1 MNGQKQ
7 KSYWQRAKGVARKAA
22 KSKSVRHVTG
32 SAWKTFWAS
41 GRWKW
46 IFLTVAV
53 GALLWWSGV
62 FAWDMGVFSS
72 SPERVEEGQNV
83 TTVTPPA
90 RLTPQPTSDYA
101 WRDSSGKLQLDKIP
115 AAGKPIDATVTMGQS
130 GKVLALDVK
139 DPLLPEFKPRS
150 ASLDAKAYCA
160 EEAGA
165 ACDSVSVVL
174 TPARRPLTDAM
185 FEPSVGVNSQLRR
198 FGDSQLHVGADV
210 LRLWGFRFGGG
221 LNVGADTAGLRAS
234 PMVDMG
240 AQVKRN
246 VQLYCGREVY
256 GGGVRCGTDLTF

>member
-1 MNGQKQ
+1 MSGQ
-7 KSYWQRAKGVARKAA
+7 KSYWRRAKDAVRKVA
-22 KSKSVRHVTG
+22 KSKSVRRVTG

-46 IFLTVAV
+46 IFLTALI
-53 GALLWWSGV
+53 GALLWWTGV

-101 WRDSSGKLQLDKIP
+101 WRDSSGDFQLDKIP
-115 AAGKPIDATVTMGQS
+115 AAGEPIDATVTMGQS

-139 DPLLPEFKPRS
+139 DFFFPEFKPRS
-150 ASLDAKAYCA
+150 ASLEARAYCA
-160 EEAGA
+160 EEAGS
-165 ACDSVSVVL
+165 ACDSVSVVV

-210 LRLWGFRFGGG
+210 LRVWGFRFGGG
-221 LNVGADTAGLRAS
+221 LNVGTDTAGLRAA
-234 PMVDMG
+234 PMVDVG
-240 AQVKRN
+240 VEVKRD
-246 VQLYCGREVY
+246 VTVYCGREVM
-256 GGGVRCGTDLTF
+256 GSSARLRCGADLSF